1 MTEHGKHNNA
11 ESIFHRYYTNEAF
24 QDRFI
29 SNPIDS
35 VDVLIPVIHTNEL
48 WESNLTSFYREVPIK
63 RLLIGDGGCI
73 DNSLEIA
80 RKFPRVVIYDHK
92 NYTSLG
98 YSIRKLIEAVETKW
112 FIYLHSDVFL
122 PDGWFDIMKKHQ
134 GEYDWFGCPMR
145 LTIMVDYMFVNHS
158 RPYAGSQM
166 GRREA
171 FIKGLG
177 RIDDDYVYRQE
188 DFVFADL
195 ISKEGFKEGRI
206 EDTFH
211 YHQVMHKPSKWGR
224 TIKHISV
231 DVEINRDEEIR
242 TYMTQVKGII
252 KYLDPT
258 TDQIDCVKINLI
270 KLMDIENINWPE
282 FRGWIAE
289 TNQAWLPYTKYW
301 RIKMLQIM
309 QRYSPTKLLSRIHDF
324 LFSKL

>member
-1 MTEHGKHNNA
+1 MTENKKHT
-11 ESIFHRYYTNEAF
+11 SIFQRYYSHEQF
-24 QDRFI
+24 LDRFI
-29 SNPIDS
+29 ANPDEG
-35 VDVLIPVIHTNEL
+35 VDVIIPIIHTNEL
-48 WESNLTSFYREVPIK
+48 WESNLTSFYREIPIK

-122 PDGWFDIMKKHQ
+122 PDGWFDIMKKHE

-145 LTIMVDYMFVNHS
+145 LTIMADYMLVDHT

-166 GRREA
+166 GRKAA
-171 FIKGLG
+171 FEKGLE

-188 DFVFADL
+188 DFVFSDL
-195 ISKEGFKEGRI
+195 IKKKGFKEGRI

-224 TIKHISV
+224 TITNVSV
-231 DVEINRDEEIR
+231 EVDIKRDEELR
-242 TYMTQVKGII
+242 THMTQAKGVI

-258 TDQIDCVKINLI
+258 PDMIALVKTHLI
-270 KLMDIENINWPE
+270 KWMDIEEINWPE
-282 FRGWIAE
+282 FEKWVSE
-289 TNQAWLPYTKYW
+289 TNNAWLPYTKPW
-301 RIKMLQIM
+301 KIKLLQIV
-309 QRYSPTKLLSRIHDF
+309 QRHSPQKLLSRIGKVVF
-324 LFSKL
+324 NKV